1 MTRTEMLREAAVLL
15 RNPATMGDGA
25 LLKSLAL
32 SDRGYRHAREA
43 LAPFA
48 GFLADLDPAALAR
61 MPAGSFG
68 RATLDFCTSNG
79 ITLLRPSRALAEA
92 SHANVVAVRY
102 AATHDLV
109 HVLIDE
115 GADFAGEAAVYGWS
129 CAQGYV
135 YIHWVALVLGCVVWS
150 LLRPW
155 QAFRIVRGAL
165 RGWRKGRG
173 APLLLA
179 QRFEDRLA
187 EPLHSVRADLGL
199 RPTPGSP

>member
-1 MTRTEMLREAAVLL
+1 MTRTQMLREAAVLL
-15 RNPATMGDGA
+15 RSPETMGDGA
-25 LLKSLAL
+25 LYKSLAL

-43 LAPFA
+43 LAPLT
-48 GFLADLDPAALAR
+48 GFVADLDPASLAR

-68 RATLDFCTSNG
+68 RAVVEFCEANH
-79 ITLLRPSRALAEA
+79 ITLLRPTRQLTEA
-92 SHANVVAVRY
+92 SRQNVVAVRY

-135 YIHWVALVLGCVVWS
+135 YLHWLALAFGCVVWS

-155 QAFRIVRGAL
+155 QALRIVRGAR

-179 QRFEDRLA
+179 QRIEDRLA
-187 EPLHSVRADLGL
+187 EPLESVRASLGL
-199 RPTPGSP
+199 GAGSP